1 MCIRDRLLLN
11 LWALEGN
18 IPENRKVSGPKF
30 WKIVKFP
37 RMGIKFKNFILL
49 LSNILQ
55 KILDPSLNF
64 FIEIYFLICFI
75 VPPLTTK
82 MLNIFTFSR
91 LSSFRLDLK
100 RVFSK
105 IKHKLNI
112 NLFLSNF
119 GEKRKTY
126 LRKLVLKK

>member
-1 MCIRDRLLLN
+1 
-11 LWALEGN
+11 
-18 IPENRKVSGPKF
+18 
-30 WKIVKFP
+30 
-37 RMGIKFKNFILL
+37 MGIKFKNFILL

-64 FIEIYFLICFI
+64 FIEKYFLICFI
-75 VPPLTTK
+75 VPALTTK

-100 RVFSK
+100 GVFSK

-119 GEKRKTY
+119 GEKKE
-126 LRKLVLKK
+126 KNI